1 MNNILKML
9 GNGVDQKNNM
19 MSLRKK
25 TVISGPLNST
35 MIHYNTNKF
44 RKKDNLAL

>member
-25 TVISGPLNST
+25 PVISGPLNST
-35 MIHYNTNKF
+35 MIHYDTHKL
-44 RKKDNLAL
+44 RKNYNLVL